1 MGTQKNR
8 LNEHPKNIIK
18 LMNKTI
24 IAILSYKICF
34 QILSVQ
40 RCLPNSQQKRD
51 LSIHEHLS
59 WELLAKAGVNVPK
72 HKVTESVA
80 EVARIT
86 EDIGR
91 IIFMLLLINYVLVWD
106 KGPGSRR
113 SPAIEMHTNL
123 KYV

>member
-1 MGTQKNR
+1 MHFY
-8 LNEHPKNIIK
+8 LD
-18 LMNKTI
+18 LCV
-24 IAILSYKICF
+24 CF

-40 RCLPNSQQKRD
+40 GCLPNNQQKRD

-91 IIFMLLLINYVLVWD
+91 IVMLLYPMKLGQI
-106 KGPGSRR
+106 K
-113 SPAIEMHTNL
+113 
-123 KYV
+123 KYMCLG